1 MLIKGFVVI
10 GMLMMTGCLFTVDS
24 DSHSQS
30 ARWSDQEVSR
40 IVRGQTNASWV
51 RNTFGEPSRSTEFED
66 GSSLWRYSNRS
77 KVETEVGLFLLFHID
92 VEKDVEQQLSIEI
105 ENGLVRDYW
114 IDESRI

>member
-1 MLIKGFVVI
+1 MLIRSFMVI

-30 ARWSDQEVSR
+30 TRWSNQEVSR
-40 IVRGQTNASWV
+40 IVRGQTSANWV
-51 RNTFGEPSRSTEFED
+51 RSSFGEPTRTTEFED

-92 VEKDVEQQLSIEI
+92 VEKEVEQQLSLEI
-105 ENGLVRDYW
+105 ENGVVRDYW
-114 IDESRI
+114 IDESSN